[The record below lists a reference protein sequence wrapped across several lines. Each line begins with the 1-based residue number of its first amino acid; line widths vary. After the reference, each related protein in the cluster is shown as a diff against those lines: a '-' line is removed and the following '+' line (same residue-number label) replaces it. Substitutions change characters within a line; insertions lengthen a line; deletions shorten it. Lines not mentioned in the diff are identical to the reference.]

1 MFVYNRFEHTQ
12 KTIEALQKNELASES
27 ELIIYADGAKNDD
40 ISSQV
45 QEVRDYI
52 KTVNGFKKVIIIEQ
66 DENCGLADSIISG
79 VTKVANEYGKVIVLE
94 DDVVTSPYFLK
105 FMNDALN
112 FYENK
117 EKVWHISGWNYP
129 IGIDGPDD
137 VFLWRLMNCW
147 GWATWADR
155 WQHFEKDTDKL
166 IGEFTKEDIYQ
177 FNLDGVGIFWEQV
190 LLNKRSKINT
200 WAIYWYATI
209 FKKNGL
215 CANSS
220 KSFVENIGHDGSGMH
235 CGENNSYSGYLCLK
249 KDIEFS
255 DHIKESRAAIREVK
269 KFYRFQKGYRLSRM
283 IGKLLKLFKSTLD
296 VKESK

>member
-1 MFVYNRFEHTQ
+1 M
-12 KTIEALQKNELASES
+12 
-27 ELIIYADGAKNDD
+27 
-40 ISSQV
+40 
-45 QEVRDYI
+45 
-52 KTVNGFKKVIIIEQ
+52 
-66 DENCGLADSIISG
+66 ADSIISG
-79 VTKVANEYGKVIVLE
+79 ITKVVNEYGKVIVLE

-117 EKVWHISGWNYP
+117 ERVWHISGWNYP
-129 IGIDGPDD
+129 IEIDGLDD

-177 FNLDGVGIFWEQV
+177 FDLDGVGIFWEQV

-209 FKKNGL
+209 FKENGL

-235 CGENNSYSGYLCLK
+235 CGENNSYSSYLCLK

-255 DHIKESRAAIREVK
+255 DHIKESRVAIREVK
-269 KFYRFQKGYRLSRM
+269 KFYRFQKGYRLRRM
-283 IGKLLKLFKSTLD
+283 IGKLLKLFKRTLG